1 MDILVRHIRH
11 AHNLLRV
18 PGARFLRCESGVTA
32 VEYGL
37 IVSLVSISLI
47 AGATV
52 VGTTLNDYFQM
63 LADNF

>member
-1 MDILVRHIRH
+1 MDILLWHIRH
-11 AHNLLRV
+11 AHNLLRI

-37 IVSLVSISLI
+37 IVSLVSVSLV

-52 VGTTLNDYFQM
+52 VGSTLNDYFQM
-63 LADNF
+63 LADYF